1 MLSRR
6 KLRVYILVFL
16 APAVLIYTAFMIYP
30 LLDSLWLSVNNKA
43 PGVVQSFVGFQ
54 HYFTLLMREQWSKPF
69 WNSFR
74 NNILFFL
81 IHMAVQNPVGLFL
94 AALLNMRIRGS
105 WIYRTAIFVPTILS
119 VVIVGFVWKLV
130 LNPAWGISRSL
141 LQMIGLGAFDSPW
154 LGLESTALVTL
165 SLISVWQN
173 IGIPMLLFLAA
184 LIRIPEELIEAA
196 RVDGAGGWKI
206 FWRIQL
212 PLILPSV
219 GIVSVL
225 TFVGNFNAFE
235 LIYAT
240 QVVPIRLGTVG
251 ILRIMVD
258 LHLVNTLWSLILVYA
273 AQGIP
278 LAVFILTAF
287 MRQLPKDL
295 TDAARID
302 GANEYHI
309 YLLILPLVRP
319 AIGSVLAISMIPIWN
334 DLWFPLILSPGEAT
348 KTLVLGAQAF
358 LGEFVNDY
366 NAVLAALTLAILPPV
381 ILYLIFARQ
390 LVRGIIAGAVK

>member
-1 MLSRR
+1 
-6 KLRVYILVFL
+6 
-16 APAVLIYTAFMIYP
+16 
-30 LLDSLWLSVNNKA
+30 
-43 PGVVQSFVGFQ
+43 
-54 HYFTLLMREQWSKPF
+54 
-69 WNSFR
+69 
-74 NNILFFL
+74 
-81 IHMAVQNPVGLFL
+81 MAVQNPVGLFL

>member
-6 KLRVYILVFL
+6 KLRVHILVFL

-54 HYFTLLMREQWSKPF
+54 NYFTLLLREQWSKPF
-69 WNSFR
+69 WNSFK
-74 NNILFFL
+74 NNILFFV
-81 IHMAVQNPVGLFL
+81 IHMAVQNPIGLFL

-119 VVIVGFVWKLV
+119 VVIVGFVWKLI

-240 QVVPIRLGTVG
+240 QGALAGPNFASDILGTFFFRTFFGYQLQPADPYMGSTIAG
-251 ILRIMVD
+251 IML
-258 LHLVNTLWSLILVYA
+258 LI
-273 AQGIP
+273 
-278 LAVFILTAF
+278 ILTGVIIYF
-287 MRQLPKDL
+287 YGWHR
-295 TDAARID
+295 RIQQ
-302 GANEYHI
+302 
-309 YLLILPLVRP
+309 VR
-319 AIGSVLAISMIPIWN
+319 
-334 DLWFPLILSPGEAT
+334 
-348 KTLVLGAQAF
+348 
-358 LGEFVNDY
+358 Y
-366 NAVLAALTLAILPPV
+366 
-381 ILYLIFARQ
+381 
-390 LVRGIIAGAVK
+390 